1 MEMYLYFDYSQAY
14 FAEESSSPSYIQLF
28 ESMQLKSW
36 INIENLHG
44 PNNYMS
50 AFNCDL
56 NKDKISCVKT
66 NKKQSSL
73 VVSKDEIYLLKL
85 EIFIL
90 IINPQGNGIAN
101 FKGLEPDL
109 LGSICFR

>member
-1 MEMYLYFDYSQAY
+1 MGVVCLLFPCKRKVYQSVDLHMEMYLYFDYSQTY

-66 NKKQSSL
+66 NKK
-73 VVSKDEIYLLKL
+73 
-85 EIFIL
+85 
-90 IINPQGNGIAN
+90 
-101 FKGLEPDL
+101 
-109 LGSICFR
+109 